1 MSARWSILLD
11 MAKLQRWKRRD
22 PAGEGTHDE
31 ADETSVDEVEP
42 PDEVLETTPDTPT
55 EPDPGPVVDLGKDD
69 AGDAPVDAPL
79 EEPAQRRTTTARL
92 RLSVL
97 DSGPVLLLQAAH
109 PRQALA
115 TAVALAFAAL
125 ATGRD
130 AREAAVVLATV
141 LVGQTI
147 LGWHN
152 DIVDRDRDK
161 RHGAQR
167 KPVADGRLETGNVWY
182 ALIIAV
188 LLVIPLSIST
198 GVTAGTFYLGALA
211 IGLLGNVVLR
221 RGKLSVLP
229 WMAQFA
235 LYAPYLS
242 LGGWGGGA
250 DGDPPE
256 VAMVVLFALLGVG
269 VHFLRAIW
277 GLVADDADKWTYLP
291 LVLGRKLGATR
302 LLLLSATY
310 TGVVLV
316 VMVIVGGAVG
326 LRA

>member
-1 MSARWSILLD
+1 

-22 PAGEGTHDE
+22 PAGEGTLDE
-31 ADETSVDEVEP
+31 ADEPSVDEVEP
-42 PDEVLETTPDTPT
+42 PDEVVETPADPAPAPDPR
-55 EPDPGPVVDLGKDD
+55 PDPGPAVGLGKDD
-69 AGDAPVDAPL
+69 APGTAADGAEDADEAP
-79 EEPAQRRTTTARL
+79 RRTAVTRL

-109 PRQALA
+109 PRQAVA
-115 TAVALAFAAL
+115 TALALGFGTLAA
-125 ATGRD
+125 GRD
-130 AREAAVVLATV
+130 VREAAVVLATV

-152 DIVDRDRDK
+152 DIVDRDRDR

-182 ALIIAV
+182 ALVIAV

-198 GVTAGTFYLGALA
+198 GVDAGTFYLGALA
-211 IGLLGNVVLR
+211 VGLLGNVVLR

-277 GLVADDADKWTYLP
+277 GLVADDADRWTYLP

>member
-1 MSARWSILLD
+1 

-22 PAGEGTHDE
+22 TAGEGTREE
-31 ADETSVDEVEP
+31 ADVTSVDQVAL
-42 PDEVLETTPDTPT
+42 PDEVVETTPDTT
-55 EPDPGPVVDLGKDD
+55 TQPDPGPVVDHGEGQAEGQAD
-69 AGDAPVDAPL
+69 AAPL
-79 EEPAQRRTTTARL
+79 DEPTEPTERRTAAARL

-109 PRQALA
+109 PRQAVA
-115 TAVALAFAAL
+115 TALALGFGAL
-125 ATGRD
+125 VSGRE
-130 AREAAVVLATV
+130 AREAAVVLVTA

-152 DIVDRDRDK
+152 DIVDRDRDR
-161 RHGAQR
+161 RHDAPR

-182 ALIIAV
+182 ALVIGV

-198 GVTAGTFYLGALA
+198 GVDAGTFYLGALA
-211 IGLLGNVVLR
+211 VGLLGNVVLR

-229 WMAQFA
+229 WMVQFA

-277 GLVADDADKWTYLP
+277 GLVADDADRWTYLP